1 MIRAQR
7 TEKCQTHD
15 PLAFEN
21 PINYFDNSIEQI
33 FSEFLIK
40 AIHCTKDDWSEED
53 KAMSVYTLF
62 PEEAP
67 SQGKCSTSM

>member
-7 TEKCQTHD
+7 TEKNVKLVIPT
-15 PLAFEN
+15 FEN

-40 AIHCTKDDWSEED
+40 AMHCAKDEWVKED
-53 KAMSVYTLF
+53 KAMSV
-62 PEEAP
+62 
-67 SQGKCSTSM
+67 

>member
-7 TEKCQTHD
+7 TEKNVKLVIPT
-15 PLAFEN
+15 FEN

-40 AIHCTKDDWSEED
+40 AMHCAKDE
-53 KAMSVYTLF
+53 
-62 PEEAP
+62 
-67 SQGKCSTSM
+67 